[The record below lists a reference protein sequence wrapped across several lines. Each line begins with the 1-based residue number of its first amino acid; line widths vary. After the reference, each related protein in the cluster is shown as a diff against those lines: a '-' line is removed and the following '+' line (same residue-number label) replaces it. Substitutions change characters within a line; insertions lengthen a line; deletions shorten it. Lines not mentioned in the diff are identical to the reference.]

1 MVLLVTG
8 SGRSGTSSL
17 AGSLKRLG
25 LHVPQPEVPAMP
37 SNPKGFYEPRWVIAF
52 HRRRL
57 ASLAVHNID
66 ARPRAAFLVEELL
79 ADESARDQL
88 RRWLGKQLDDAPLVI
103 KDPHAFWFLSLWK
116 DVARE
121 LGIDLRLLTALR
133 HPAEVVGSRDIAY
146 GSRRTETM
154 RQVKETSNVA
164 GWINAALLT
173 EQAGR
178 HIPRA
183 FIRYPDLVSDWRTAL
198 GRVGDQLEL
207 HFDADLTSRR
217 HHEVD
222 DFIDVGL
229 RRSRLTWGDLNVPG
243 PLRDMGEEV
252 WQLVSGLVERPG
264 DASAMQRLDQLREE
278 YDHMFDEAVAL
289 SFDHTKA
296 EVKRKVRKVAAKRD
310 KRIARL
316 RRRVARQ
323 HERIAALEQRRQ
335 WRTRIRALLR

>member
-1 MVLLVTG
+1 
-8 SGRSGTSSL
+8 
-17 AGSLKRLG
+17 
-25 LHVPQPEVPAMP
+25 MP
-37 SNPKGFYEPRWVIAF
+37 SNPKGFYEPRWVIGF

-57 ASLAVHNID
+57 ASLAIHNID
-66 ARPRAAFLVEELL
+66 ARPGAVFLVEELL
-79 ADESARDQL
+79 ADEGIRDQL

-116 DVARE
+116 DVARD
-121 LGIDLRLLTALR
+121 LGVDLRLLTALR

-146 GSRRTETM
+146 GSKRTETM

-178 HIPRA
+178 PIPRA
-183 FIRYPDLVSDWRTAL
+183 FIRYPDLVSDWRTSL

-207 HFDADLTSRR
+207 HFNADLTSRR

-222 DFIDVGL
+222 DFIDVDL
-229 RRSRLTWGDLNVPG
+229 RRSRLTWDDLNVPG
-243 PLRDMGEEV
+243 YLRAMGEEV
-252 WQLVSGLVERPG
+252 WQLVSRMVEHPV

-278 YDHMFDEAVAL
+278 YDQMFNEAVAL

-296 EVKRKVRKVAAKRD
+296 EVKKRVHKVSEKRGR
-310 KRIARL
+310 RIARL
-316 RRRVARQ
+316 RKRVARQ
-323 HERIAALEQRRQ
+323 RARVAALEAQVRAQRQRQ
-335 WRTRIRALLR
+335 RDAPALLRWLQRGSDS